1 MGFLFA
7 RGGGGFI
14 MEQFGVFINSAISLL
29 AVEIRGE
36 TERLTDTLQMCLN
49 PCLAAGTLKVSKTYF
64 KLSKTYFQLSKTYFQ
79 L

>member
-7 RGGGGFI
+7 RGGGRFI

-29 AVEIRGE
+29 VVEIRGE

-49 PCLAAGTLKVSKTYF
+49 PCLATGTLSYA
-64 KLSKTYFQLSKTYFQ
+64 SYYY
-79 L
+79 

>member
-7 RGGGGFI
+7 RVGGGFI

-29 AVEIRGE
+29 MVEIRGE

-49 PCLAAGTLKVSKTYF
+49 PCLATGTLSICTFIVVSNINLMF
-64 KLSKTYFQLSKTYFQ
+64 PA
-79 L
+79 